1 MEPAP
6 PEEATP
12 PQPAAGPL
20 TAAWL
25 GLWRSPLRVPIRSLA
40 RRHRKRIARHLLALT
55 GDDRY
60 LRFGHAIGDAQVTK
74 YALSLDF
81 QRDEVFGVFNRR
93 LELIAVAHL
102 AYPRASG
109 RLEEWADTAEF
120 GVSVLNRYRGRGLG
134 SRLFELCCLHA
145 RNRQMRYLLI
155 HALSENAAML
165 RIAERAG
172 AWREAVEAGS
182 VTTRLHLPDPNW
194 LSQAEEAMETRFGE
208 WDFRLKQQAKQ
219 VKDFVDGVQAE
230 VKEWLGDDAPPPP
243 PDDEKTP

>member
-1 MEPAP
+1 
-6 PEEATP
+6 
-12 PQPAAGPL
+12 L
-20 TAAWL
+20 SSWS
-25 GLWRSPLRVPIRSLA
+25 SPLRVPIRSLA
-40 RRHRKRIARHLLALT
+40 RRHRKRVARHLLALT
-55 GDDRY
+55 ASDRY
-60 LRFGHAIGDAQVTK
+60 LRFGHAVGDAQVSK

-102 AYPRASG
+102 AYPQSG
-109 RLEEWADTAEF
+109 RGVEDWADTAEF
-120 GVSVLNRYRGRGLG
+120 GVSVLSHYRGRGLG

-194 LSQAEEAMETRFGE
+194 LSQAEEAMETRIGE
-208 WDFRLKQQAKQ
+208 WDFRLKHQAKQ
-219 VKDFVDGVQAE
+219 VKAFVDSVQAE
-230 VKEWLGDDAPPPP
+230 VKEWLGDDAAPPSEPPPP
-243 PDDEKTP
+243 P